1 VEEMNFD
8 DVVIPDRLPRLER
21 GQHWEGS
28 GKACVMEAASWLAG
42 EPWSDHPRCVH
53 ATITRVAIRAN
64 DRLNDEDRQR
74 LWPLV
79 LASVGTAKPFDVRL
93 DFRLRV
99 AAFRARRRSLGLV
112 DVWRA
117 LLVEYGQRSRDPVWN
132 EAVGRLEYLACYLA
146 DYRSSPWK
154 SAPPR
159 RSPGTDGHAGASQP
173 GG

>member
-1 VEEMNFD
+1 MAEMNFD

-53 ATITRVAIRAN
+53 PTITRVAIRAN
-64 DRLNDEDRQR
+64 DRLNDEARQR

-79 LASVGTAKPFDVRL
+79 LASMGTAKSFDVRL
-93 DFRLRV
+93 DFRLRL
-99 AAFRARRRSLGLV
+99 AEFRARRRRLGLV
-112 DVWRA
+112 EVWQA
-117 LLVEYGQRSRDPVWN
+117 VLAEYGHRSRDPVWS
-132 EAVGRLEYLACYLA
+132 EAVGRLEYLASYLA
-146 DYRSSPWK
+146 DYRASPWK
-154 SAPPR
+154 SSPPR
-159 RSPGTDGHAGASQP
+159 RPTGTDGHADASQS

>member
-1 VEEMNFD
+1 MHFD

-64 DRLNDEDRQR
+64 DRLDDEDRQR
-74 LWPLV
+74 LWPLL
-79 LASVGTAKPFDVRL
+79 LASVGTAKPFDLRL
-93 DFRLRV
+93 EFRLRV
-99 AAFRARRRSLGLV
+99 AVFRARRRHLGLV

-117 LLVEYGQRSRDPVWN
+117 VLAEYDHRRRDPVWN
-132 EAVGRLEYLACYLA
+132 EAIGRLAHLASYRA
-146 DYRSSPWK
+146 DYRSNPWQSSP
-154 SAPPR
+154 PTPLT
-159 RSPGTDGHAGASQP
+159 GTDGHSDASQP

>member
-1 VEEMNFD
+1 VKEMNFD

-64 DRLNDEDRQR
+64 DRLSDEERQR

-79 LASVGTAKPFDVRL
+79 IASVGTAKPFDVRL
-93 DFRLRV
+93 DFRLRLV
-99 AAFRARRRSLGLV
+99 AFRAHRRRLGL
-112 DVWRA
+112 DEVWRA
-117 LLVEYGQRSRDPVWN
+117 VLAEYGHRSRDPVWK
-132 EAVGRLEYLACYLA
+132 EAVGRLGYLGSYLA
-146 DYRSSPWK
+146 DHRANPWQGSP
-154 SAPPR
+154 PG
-159 RSPGTDGHAGASQP
+159 SPTSTDAGQL
-173 GG
+173 GD